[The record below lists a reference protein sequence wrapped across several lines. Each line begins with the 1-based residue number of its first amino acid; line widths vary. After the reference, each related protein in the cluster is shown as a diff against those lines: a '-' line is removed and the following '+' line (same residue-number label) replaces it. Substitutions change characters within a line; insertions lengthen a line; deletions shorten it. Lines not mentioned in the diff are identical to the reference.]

1 MRKSWFALFAA
12 VVMFLMAVFVW
23 PTQYRYDHVISPYTK
38 VQTLVRIDRLT
49 GQTQYLT
56 SRYGWSTSAYD
67 H

>member
-1 MRKSWFALFAA
+1 
-12 VVMFLMAVFVW
+12 MFLMAVFVW